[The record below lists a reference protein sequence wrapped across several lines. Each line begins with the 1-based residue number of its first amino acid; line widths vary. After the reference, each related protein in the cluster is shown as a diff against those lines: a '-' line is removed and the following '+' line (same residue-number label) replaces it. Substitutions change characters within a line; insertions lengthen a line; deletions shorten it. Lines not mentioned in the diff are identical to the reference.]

1 MPPAMLA
8 TKLTTKGQTTI
19 PSRIRKALRIEP
31 GDTVVFTLEDDG
43 KVSLRR
49 AEKFDAGFLK
59 LASDSFAEWNTP
71 EADDAF
77 RDL

>member
-1 MPPAMLA
+1 MLPTMLV

-31 GDTVVFTLEDDG
+31 GDSVVFTLEDNG

-59 LASDSFAEWNTP
+59 LATESFTDWSTP
-71 EADDAF
+71 EADEAF